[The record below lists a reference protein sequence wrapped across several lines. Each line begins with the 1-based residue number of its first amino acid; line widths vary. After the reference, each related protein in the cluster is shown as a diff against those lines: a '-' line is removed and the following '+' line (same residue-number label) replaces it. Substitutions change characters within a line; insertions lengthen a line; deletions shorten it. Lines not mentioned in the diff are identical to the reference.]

1 MNNDKTKS
9 RQREGRE
16 PSEKAIFIRYTV
28 CRWMRTCKLGRAT
41 ANERMV
47 ATSILS
53 CFRNSVNNWLAN
65 QESSKMERMR

>member
-9 RQREGRE
+9 RQRKGRE
-16 PSEKAIFIRYTV
+16 PSEKTVFIRYTI

-47 ATSILS
+47 ATTVFSSVSHII
-53 CFRNSVNNWLAN
+53 NSWLES
-65 QESSKMERMR
+65 QESSEMERMR